1 MFVFLSKFLPLW
13 FYPLGFIWL
22 LLILFLVLSWRQ
34 NEGRQWRWIVLLVVI
49 IIFLGGNRWV
59 PALLTRSLEWRYF
72 PPPTLPSNS
81 VVVLLGGGTES
92 QQYPR
97 QMAEVNGAGDRV
109 LYAAKLYHNGIAE
122 KILLSGGNIEWSG
135 SRTTT
140 PAQDMADILMLMG
153 VPEEILILQN
163 QSQNT
168 AEDAQYSAELLREL
182 GVDEIVLVTSAS
194 HMLRSVALFKK
205 QGFTVIP
212 APVDYNVT
220 VENWEA
226 LWHPTLEDLLVG
238 LVPNAGNLSE
248 LSYGLKEYL
257 GYVVYHL
264 RGWL

>member
-13 FYPLGFIWL
+13 LYPLGFIWL

-34 NEGRQWRWIVLLVVI
+34 KEGRRSRWIVLLVVI
-49 IIFLGGNRWV
+49 IIFIAGNRWV

-81 VVVLLGGGTES
+81 MVVLLGGGTES

-109 LYAAKLYHNGIAE
+109 LYAAKLYHNGIAGQ
-122 KILLSGGNIEWSG
+122 ILLSGGNIEWSG

-140 PAQDMADILMLMG
+140 PAKDMADILMLMG
-153 VPEEILILQN
+153 VPERILILQN

-194 HMLRSVALFKK
+194 HMLRSVALFEK
-205 QGFTVIP
+205 QRFSVIP
-212 APVDYNVT
+212 APADYNVT

>member
-22 LLILFLVLSWRQ
+22 LLILYLVLSWKQSGER
-34 NEGRQWRWIVLLVVI
+34 RWRWIVLLVVI
-49 IIFLGGNRWV
+49 IIFIGGNRWV
-59 PALLTRSLEWRYF
+59 PSLLTRSLEWRYF
-72 PPPTLPSNS
+72 PPTTLPTNS
-81 VVVLLGGGTES
+81 TVVLLGGGTES

-97 QMAEVNGAGDRV
+97 QMTEVNGAGDRV
-109 LYAAKLYHNGIAE
+109 LYGAKLYNSGIAGQ
-122 KILLSGGNIEWSG
+122 ILLSGGNIEWSG
-135 SRTTT
+135 SRTST
-140 PAQDMADILMLMG
+140 PAQDMASILMMVG
-153 VPEEILILQN
+153 VPENVLILQN

-168 AEDAQYSAELLREL
+168 AEDAQYSADILHEL

-194 HMLRSVALFKK
+194 HMMRSVALFEK

-212 APVDYNVT
+212 APADYSVT

-226 LWHPTLEDLLVG
+226 LWQPSLEDLLVG

-257 GYVVYHL
+257 GYFVYHL